1 MLGEAH
7 GVSAGHRS
15 DDAVTLPAASGDEG
29 VLPSTSVPTVEAAW
43 GGKRFRKRGP
53 VRVTELVRLTMQ
65 TVKNG
70 KDGEDGEFAQDQG
83 EEIAEEVQETD
94 ELFDDAIHKQAK
106 KRAGPSRRR

>member
-43 GGKRFRKRGP
+43 GGKRFRKRGTRGP
-53 VRVTELVRLTMQ
+53 GAMVRVRME
-65 TVKNG
+65 TVVTG
-70 KDGEDGEFAQDQG
+70 RDGRR
-83 EEIAEEVQETD
+83 EEEGAEEEGVEENVQNAD
-94 ELFDDAIHKQAK
+94 EAFEEVMQQG
-106 KRAGPSRRR
+106 RANSRRRR